1 MRITESGI
9 MNKGHLILVCFL
21 LKSAVK
27 CLWCFTPQLEEVK
40 WLLQEFLKKARR
52 PPLAIHYL
60 LAPVGSATVLDGA
73 GSSCYSSDRF
83 LRYYIQ
89 ILNNLQKISEE
100 DDIEYHALPK
110 SKVFP
115 LLSVVD
121 WYAGVL
127 DAEVQY
133 ALCWAESYWSVQSIA
148 SINACCVFRDVHWIS
163 AEIADTC
170 TMCWTLGSSDSH
182 GLISR
187 ESRSGTPHDAF

>member
-1 MRITESGI
+1 MFHSATGGGKVAFTRVFKES
-9 MNKGHLILVCFL
+9 K
-21 LKSAVK
+21 KTAVGYTLSPCSCRLRDCPGWSRK
-27 CLWCFTPQLEEVK
+27 Q
-40 WLLQEFLKKARR
+40 LLQFRQIPTLLYRTTFRRFQKKT
-52 PPLAIHYL
+52 IL
-60 LAPVGSATVLDGA
+60 L
-73 GSSCYSSDRF
+73 
-83 LRYYIQ
+83 
-89 ILNNLQKISEE
+89 
-100 DDIEYHALPK
+100 YHALPK
-110 SKVFP
+110 SKVCP

-170 TMCWTLGSSDSH
+170 TMCWTLGSSHSH
-182 GLISR
+182 CLISR